1 MYTPVWG
8 NQFAAV
14 HKALREALTVES
26 LCDAPWSIV
35 SDCKK
40 GVFSRGCVSECLML
54 LESSLS
60 NCVKIAGMP
69 ENLIEPYLSATWV
82 WSMKNEQKMQESA
95 FNVGKKSTLLL
106 GAPALEAIQFQYC
119 GEVALVCYTLSKL
132 KFPLITEENILYL
145 AKPMAE
151 LEILE
156 SNSRLF
162 ISVARS
168 VREMMKKLKLP

>member
-1 MYTPVWG
+1 
-8 NQFAAV
+8 
-14 HKALREALTVES
+14 
-26 LCDAPWSIV
+26 
-35 SDCKK
+35 
-40 GVFSRGCVSECLML
+40 
-54 LESSLS
+54 
-60 NCVKIAGMP
+60 MP

-82 WSMKNEQKMQESA
+82 WSMKNEQKMQETA

-106 GAPALEAIQFQYC
+106 GAPSLEAIQFQYC

-156 SNSRLF
+156 SSSRFF